1 MIEPTSL
8 LLGLEGLGVRAVGRQ
23 ADGTRVVEVI
33 TTDPNASRCPDCG
46 ISSTSVKGYAVTTP
60 RDIRYGD
67 DPIRLRW
74 PAQWSRSPTIRG
86 CPGRPPPP
94 PSSTM
99 PMPSWARWRR

>member
-1 MIEPTSL
+1 M
-8 LLGLEGLGVRAVGRQ
+8 
-23 ADGTRVVEVI
+23 I

-74 PAQWSRSPTIRG
+74 NKTRYRCRNGTCSRASFTKALPQVPARRRTPTRLRTQI
-86 CPGRPPPP
+86 GRCVGDA
-94 PSSTM
+94 
-99 PMPSWARWRR
+99 AR